1 VFSINYLR
9 QFGPYFKK
17 VQAKKAKEYHF
28 FTFFQFFLLQ
38 LLFVEKSGEKG
49 HKCHVFTFFYNT
61 FVSQHIT
68 GGMPLPH
75 QMTSLPT
82 PSFFASTRYGFIT
95 LILLR
100 PKMTL
105 LLVFIRTLSVS
116 YSLTN
121 PKDQV
126 SVLLLSRGGWGKTPM
141 RGKMPKDNILQVSN
155 SLTLVHVTVTL
166 ASVSFMNRSYSLKVN
181 FVSIY
186 KL

>member
-1 VFSINYLR
+1 
-9 QFGPYFKK
+9 
-17 VQAKKAKEYHF
+17 
-28 FTFFQFFLLQ
+28 
-38 LLFVEKSGEKG
+38 
-49 HKCHVFTFFYNT
+49 
-61 FVSQHIT
+61 
-68 GGMPLPH
+68 
-75 QMTSLPT
+75 
-82 PSFFASTRYGFIT
+82 
-95 LILLR
+95 
-100 PKMTL
+100 MTL